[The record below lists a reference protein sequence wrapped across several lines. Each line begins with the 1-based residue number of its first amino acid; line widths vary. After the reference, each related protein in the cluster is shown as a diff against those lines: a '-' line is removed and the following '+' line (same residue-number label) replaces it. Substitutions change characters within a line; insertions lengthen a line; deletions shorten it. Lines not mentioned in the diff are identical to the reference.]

1 MRSQAPIPED
11 TVPTRLKDF
20 NFDIRTSLRIPSP
33 TYRTKPNLYPG
44 RLWRLEWGDMEE
56 PFTPNGTLQT
66 SSEGSSKVTYA
77 VIGPGIAAA
86 QSPTYKTY
94 F

>member
-1 MRSQAPIPED
+1 MD
-11 TVPTRLKDF
+11 
-20 NFDIRTSLRIPSP
+20 
-33 TYRTKPNLYPG
+33 
-44 RLWRLEWGDMEE
+44 E

-66 SSEGSSKVTYA
+66 NSEGSSKVTYA

-86 QSPTYKTY
+86 QSPTYRTY